1 MKIVVLD
8 GHTLNPGDLDWSPV
22 QNLGACVIHER
33 TRATETVA
41 RLEGATVAL
50 TNKVVLDRSVLD
62 QLPDLRYIGV
72 IATGTNVVDIPAAKE
87 RGIVVTNVP
96 AYSTMS
102 VAQLTFGLLLEMT
115 LRVGHHTTSV
125 RAGDWVKSQDFAYWD
140 FPLTELDGLTLG
152 LVGFGAIAQAVA
164 RIGQAFGLRVMAHR
178 RSDRPPEVPGVRMV
192 DLDTIFRESDV
203 VSVHCPL
210 TPETRGLINAARLS
224 TMKSNALLINTS
236 RGPLVNE
243 ADLAQ
248 ALNSGRIA
256 GAGLDVLSEEPPRAD
271 NPLLTAANCFVTPH
285 IAWASRAARGR
296 LLATVASN
304 VAGFLKGEA
313 QNVVS

>member
-8 GHTLNPGDLDWSPV
+8 GHTLNPGDLDWSPLK
-22 QNLGACVIHER
+22 NLGACVIHER
-33 TRATETVA
+33 TRAVDTVA
-41 RLEGATVAL
+41 RLDGAAVAL
-50 TNKVVLDRSVLD
+50 TNKVVFDRAVLD

-72 IATGTNVVDIPAAKE
+72 IATGTNVVDIPAARE

-115 LRVGHHTTSV
+115 LHVGHHTRSV
-125 RAGDWVKSQDFAYWD
+125 RTGDWVRSEDFAYWN

-210 TPETRGLINAARLS
+210 TPETRGLINAGRLS
-224 TMKSNALLINTS
+224 TMKRSALLINTS

-248 ALNSGRIA
+248 ALNSGEIA
-256 GAGLDVLSEEPPRAD
+256 GAGLDVLSVEPPGAD

-285 IAWASRAARGR
+285 IAWASRAARSR

-304 VAGFLKGEA
+304 VAAFLEGEA